1 MDAVAVVVMKV
12 PVSGPLEEWAAG
24 FAGYLAAAGYA
35 PTSIELRV
43 RLFAHLSRWCGAET
57 LLPARLDASAIDR
70 FLVVRI
76 ASHVD
81 LSSPATLAPVISF
94 LRSIGAVPPAPEP
107 EDVAVGAVDAL
118 LDRWGAFLLSERA
131 LMPSTVKYYRVLA
144 EPFVASRL
152 RGSVLEWDAV
162 DAAVVAGFV
171 SATIPQLPIG
181 MGKLTITAL
190 RSLLRYL
197 FSIGVVADRLDAV
210 VPGRAGYRDAS
221 LPRAVTAEQVAMMVA
236 ATGGDSVVRRRDRAV
251 LAVFSRLALRA
262 VDVAALELGDLDWR
276 AGTIR
281 VRGKGGQIDLMPLPA
296 DVGQA
301 LAEHL
306 RGVRPATA
314 AGRAV
319 FFCCRAP
326 FTALSVAGIQG
337 IVQQA
342 GRRAGLGAVG
352 AHRLRHT
359 VATATINAGASLE
372 EVGQLLR
379 HRGLAS
385 TTIYAKVDLV
395 RLGSIARPWPGSA
408 PVLTAAALS

>member
-12 PVSGPLEEWAAG
+12 PVSGPLEGWATG

-35 PTSIELRV
+35 PTSIVLRV
-43 RLFAHLSRWCGAET
+43 RLFAHLSRWCDAEGV
-57 LLPARLDASAIDR
+57 LPALLDAGAIDR
-70 FLVVRI
+70 FLVARR

-81 LSSPATLAPVISF
+81 LSSAATLAPVISF
-94 LRSIGAVPPAPEP
+94 LRSIGGVPFAPEP
-107 EDVAVGAVDAL
+107 EAGAAGAVEAL
-118 LDRWGAFLLSERA
+118 LDRWVAFLLSEQA
-131 LMPSTVKYYRVLA
+131 LVPSTVRTYRRLA

-152 RGSVLEWDAV
+152 RGAVLEWDTV
-162 DAAVVAGFV
+162 DASVVAGFV
-171 SATIPQLPIG
+171 AATVPKLQVG
-181 MGKLTITAL
+181 VGKLTITAL

-197 FSIGVVADRLDAV
+197 FSIGVVSARLDAV
-210 VPGRAGYRDAS
+210 VPGRAGYRDS
-221 LPRAVTAEQVAMMVA
+221 GLPRGVTVEQVALMVA

-251 LAVFSRLALRA
+251 LAVLSRLALRA
-262 VDVAALELGDLDWR
+262 VDVARLELDDVDWR

-296 DVGQA
+296 DVGQV
-301 LAEHL
+301 LADHL
-306 RGVRPATA
+306 SGGRPVTA
-314 AGRAV
+314 VGRAV
-319 FFCCRAP
+319 FCRSRAP
-326 FTALSVAGIQG
+326 FTALSGSGIQG
-337 IVQQA
+337 VVQRA

-379 HRGLAS
+379 HRSLAS

-395 RLGSIARPWPGSA
+395 RLGSIARPWPGSD
-408 PVLTAAALS
+408 TAQVAAVSS

>member
-1 MDAVAVVVMKV
+1 MDAVAVVVLKV
-12 PVSGPLEEWAAG
+12 PVSGPLNEWAAG

-35 PTSIELRV
+35 PTSIVLRV
-43 RLFAHLSRWCGAET
+43 RLFAHLSRWCDAEA
-57 LLPARLDASAIDR
+57 LLPTVLDAAAIDR
-70 FLVVRI
+70 FLVARR
-76 ASHVD
+76 ASHID
-81 LSSPATLAPVISF
+81 LSSPATVAPVISF
-94 LRSIGAVPPAPEP
+94 LRSVGAVPPAPEP
-107 EDVAVGAVDAL
+107 EDGAVGAVEAL
-118 LDRWGAFLLSERA
+118 LDRWGAFLLSEQA
-131 LMPSTVKYYRVLA
+131 LVPSTVKNYRALA

-171 SATIPQLPIG
+171 AATIPKLQIG
-181 MGKLTITAL
+181 VGKLTITAL

-210 VPGRAGYRDAS
+210 VPGRAGYRDAG
-221 LPRAVTAEQVAMMVA
+221 LPRGVTAEQVALMVA

-251 LAVFSRLALRA
+251 LAVLSRLALRA
-262 VDVAALELGDLDWR
+262 VDVARLELDDVNWR
-276 AGTIR
+276 AGTIL
-281 VRGKGGQIDLMPLPA
+281 VRGKGGQIDLMPLPT

-301 LAEHL
+301 LADHL
-306 RGVRPATA
+306 SGARPATA

-319 FFCCRAP
+319 FYRSRAP
-326 FTALSVAGIQG
+326 FTALSVSGIQG
-337 IVQQA
+337 IVRHA
-342 GRRAGLGAVG
+342 ARRAGLGAVG

-395 RLGSIARPWPGSA
+395 RLGSIARPWPGSD
-408 PVLTAAALS
+408 PVLSAAVSS